1 MRGAKREDVQKVVDG
16 NESCV
21 LKVRR
26 IYKRTDILIPVISN
40 STKEGGEGN
49 SRSPFLERK
58 GEINHTGE
66 KEKNVRYKNSTLKL
80 PRGKRELPW
89 SSLSNRQYKRFP
101 HSFSWRVRSA
111 SGVHRGERRSRTYR
125 LHLVERWE
133 ERKVD
138 ERGGDTRLKIGKEG
152 RVEKGRK
159 RERIKFNPS
168 EIR

>member
-21 LKVRR
+21 LRVRR
-26 IYKRTDILIPVISN
+26 IYKRTDIDSCN
-40 STKEGGEGN
+40 STEEGGEGN
-49 SRSPFLERK
+49 SRSPFLGRK

-66 KEKNVRYKNSTLKL
+66 KERNVRYKNSTLKL

-111 SGVHRGERRSRTYR
+111 SGVHRGEWRSRTYR
-125 LHLVERWE
+125 LHLVERWK

-138 ERGGDTRLKIGKEG
+138 ERGGDTRLEIGKEG